1 MGIVSDGLKSRQT
14 ILNNRLREL
23 AYERLQLTRRV
34 EEIDDELAMLQGA
47 SVSNTMTEK
56 DIQTE
61 ATVEEAKTA
70 SA

>member
-34 EEIDDELAMLQGA
+34 DEIDDELAMLQGA
-47 SVSNTMTEK
+47 SLSNTMTEK

>member
-47 SVSNTMTEK
+47 SLSNTMTEK

>member
-34 EEIDDELAMLQGA
+34 KEIDDELAMLQGA
-47 SVSNTMTEK
+47 SLSNTMTEK

>member
-34 EEIDDELAMLQGA
+34 DEIDDELAMLQGA

-61 ATVEEAKTA
+61 ATVEEAKAA

>member
-34 EEIDDELAMLQGA
+34 EEIDDELALLQGA
-47 SVSNTMTEK
+47 SLSNTMTEK